1 MPAYEVP
8 GQPGRRLKTSL
19 SFFSTA
25 AISAEGHGDLG
36 AGALLL
42 AAPSRDP
49 DGRLHVLVQRVP
61 TLAPFRSSDVR
72 RARRVT
78 HLALPEPAGTNP
90 LDVPEKPSR
99 LATAVA
105 FALESACEPV
115 LELGPVL
122 DAPEA
127 AEKLAQLAVV
137 DLRGLKTSVV

>member
-1 MPAYEVP
+1 M
-8 GQPGRRLKTSL
+8 KTSS

-49 DGRLHVLVQRVP
+49 DGRLRP
-61 TLAPFRSSDVR
+61 TCPDPRPFRSSGAR